1 MTGNRATSEIDSALM
16 RLWHMNKSTATTTEA
31 AWVLSSSCEALGLPW
46 QIVVRA
52 STERR
57 WRWVRLARAT
67 AGCHRGPLAPTNSP
81 VDQPRITVS
90 LTAGGSSSL
99 EVEHLLF
106 YRSFCPISYFAL
118 DSHSF
123 SVRPC
128 LSAGDTFKCISINRE
143 FVNVTIVLQGIWQC
157 PCHTNIPFS
166 SIDKHPQQSSPHCS
180 DHGQYLEMLMILRW

>member
-106 YRSFCPISYFAL
+106 FFLSNFILCPRFSFLLCSSLPVCRWYIQMHLNKSWVCQCHHCTSGDMAVPLSY
-118 DSHSF
+118 
-123 SVRPC
+123 
-128 LSAGDTFKCISINRE
+128 
-143 FVNVTIVLQGIWQC
+143 
-157 PCHTNIPFS
+157 
-166 SIDKHPQQSSPHCS
+166 
-180 DHGQYLEMLMILRW
+180 